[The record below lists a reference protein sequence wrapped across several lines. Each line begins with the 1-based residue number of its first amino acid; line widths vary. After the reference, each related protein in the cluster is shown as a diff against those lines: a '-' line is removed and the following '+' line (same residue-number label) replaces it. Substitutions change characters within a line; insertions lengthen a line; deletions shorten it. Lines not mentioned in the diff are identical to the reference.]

1 MSSER
6 EQHISDDRPEGD
18 VRAIQYLKEAITN
31 GEHWYLALL
40 KAIKLWSSAEE
51 DFNGRHYCYLIDGEA
66 FDWLLLA
73 ERLCSEVSGVI
84 PEKERI
90 ELLFFDRPP
99 LELSKEKF
107 RGLMG
112 TAKYRAYLNFLYGV
126 LVEEA
131 LLMAVVDD
139 IRKERRAFSSHACE
153 DELDQAFNRVYGAS
167 RRVLLDE
174 FRNEKQY
181 PKRKFTSLGE
191 LKELTYWLFKY
202 RLKHCDKSRMASD
215 TKKALLYMQH
225 NLAIKKLALS

>member
-1 MSSER
+1 MSLKRER
-6 EQHISDDRPEGD
+6 HISDDRTEGD
-18 VRAIQYLKEAITN
+18 VRAIQSLKEAVAN

-40 KAIKLWSSAEE
+40 KAIRLWSSAEE
-51 DFNGRHYCYLIDGEA
+51 DFNGCHYCYLIDNEA

-73 ERLCSEVSGVI
+73 ERLCQEISDVVPG
-84 PEKERI
+84 KERI

-99 LELSKEKF
+99 LVLSKEKF

-131 LLMAVVDD
+131 LILAVVDE
-139 IRKERRAFSSHACE
+139 IRKERRSFSSHTYE

-167 RRVLLDE
+167 QRVLLDE
-174 FRNEKQY
+174 FRKERQY

-202 RLKHCDKSRMASD
+202 RLKHCDKSRVASD
-215 TKKALLYMQH
+215 TKKALLHMQH